1 MFLLSCPETLGTITA
16 STIARKLR
24 KRRRK
29 SRKSTPNRKNLPN
42 PQLLRPGVQRLLL
55 SARRD
60 IERFKDA

>member
-1 MFLLSCPETLGTITA
+1 MFLLSYPETLGTITT
-16 STIARKLR
+16 STIARKPR

-29 SRKSTPNRKNLPN
+29 ARKPTSNRRVLPN
-42 PQLLRPGVQRLLL
+42 PQLLRPGVPRLLL